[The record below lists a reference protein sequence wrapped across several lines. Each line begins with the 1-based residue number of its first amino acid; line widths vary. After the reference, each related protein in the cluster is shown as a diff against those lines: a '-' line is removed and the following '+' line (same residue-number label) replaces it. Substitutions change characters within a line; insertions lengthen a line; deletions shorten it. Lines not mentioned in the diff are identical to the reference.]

1 MRKRLKPGVI
11 EILSKRLNKTPD
23 KIRPRLS
30 EIRRTHSG
38 LTLNAAAQFYAQQ
51 HGISIMAKL
60 NDEDRQSLGST
71 QAISQINS
79 SKTIKIDKRT
89 LNINNSPIHNLSFGD
104 RNTLSQSVVSL
115 DDNLAKLFEKINN
128 SEVLTDEEKND
139 YKSDMQT
146 IAAQIG
152 KAKPSRQIIKMAW
165 ESVKTLVTIEGFA
178 QVIDRIT
185 PLMQRFLFR

>member
-1 MRKRLKPGVI
+1 MGKRLKLGVI
-11 EILSKRLNKTPD
+11 EILSQRLNKTPD

-38 LTLNAAAQFYAQQ
+38 LTLNAAAQLYAQQ

-60 NDEDRQSLGST
+60 DEEDRQSLGSI

-104 RNTLSQSVVSL
+104 RNTLSQNVVSL
-115 DDNLAKLFEKINN
+115 DDDLAKLFEKINN

-139 YKSDMQT
+139 YKSDIQT
-146 IAAQIG
+146 IATQIG
-152 KAKPSRQIIKMAW
+152 KAKPSRESVKMAW

-178 QVIDRIT
+178 QLIDRIT
-185 PLMQRFLFR
+185 PLIQKFLLR